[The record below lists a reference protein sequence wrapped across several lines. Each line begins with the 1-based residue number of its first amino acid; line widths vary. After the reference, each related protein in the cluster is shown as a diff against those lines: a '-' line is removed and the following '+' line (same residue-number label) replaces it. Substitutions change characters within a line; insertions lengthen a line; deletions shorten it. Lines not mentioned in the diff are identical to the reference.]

1 MYVCK
6 ILLYAASPSNAEAL
20 RENIIYSLPVVE
32 KGHLIDGSQPLCG
45 WIFFSQLRVII
56 IIKEE

>member
-45 WIFFSQLRVII
+45 
-56 IIKEE
+56 